1 VSRVTRE
8 IVTVLPDPVV
18 GEVHVVVQGYRITLT
33 AEETSLLAR
42 GLLNCLEQLR
52 WAQRRDAEAETAITE
67 TSGRA
72 AGSPDTRPGLTGEN
86 DAAMPIASP
95 SGAASDVT
103 QQRMRA
109 LIQATI
115 RDKGLSLREERRS

>member
-1 VSRVTRE
+1 M
-8 IVTVLPDPVV
+8 V
-18 GEVHVVVQGYRITLT
+18 GEVHIVVQGYRITLT

-52 WAQRRDAEAETAITE
+52 WAQRRDAEAETGGHGASAPE
-67 TSGRA
+67 A
-72 AGSPDTRPGLTGEN
+72 RPRVTGED
-86 DAAMPIASP
+86 DALRPFVSP
-95 SGAASDVT
+95 PAAESDAT

-115 RDKGLSLREERRS
+115 RDKGLSLGEERRS